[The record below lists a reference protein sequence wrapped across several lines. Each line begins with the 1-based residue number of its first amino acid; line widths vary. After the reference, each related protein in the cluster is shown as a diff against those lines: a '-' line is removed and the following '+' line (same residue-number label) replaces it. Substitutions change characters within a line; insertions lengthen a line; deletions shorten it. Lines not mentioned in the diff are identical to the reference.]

1 MKERVTFDVFAT
13 DFVDEMYAGFQRY
26 LHQAEMCQSPEELL
40 ALHEQFVEFT
50 VTIYSELVEVA
61 DSATTNYH

>member
-1 MKERVTFDVFAT
+1 
-13 DFVDEMYAGFQRY
+13 
-26 LHQAEMCQSPEELL
+26 L